1 MPSDDTSAHPSSGTV
16 KPAGPAVSHDQ
27 VASAKYISA
36 MARELQVVA
45 RRSELGLIA
54 YFLDMILHEADLVVK
69 GKSAG
74 Q

>member
-1 MPSDDTSAHPSSGTV
+1 MPSDDPSAHPSSGSA
-16 KPAGPAVSHDQ
+16 KPADPAVSHDK

-54 YFLDMILHEADLVVK
+54 YFLDMILHEADLVMK
-69 GKSAG
+69 GDSAG